1 MKPHR
6 ESEIVE
12 GFDDTKIRFRF
23 ANEQRERGS
32 DLPIYASKPIC
43 DRAYICIFAATA
55 TITAWFALII
65 YLIVRK

>member
-1 MKPHR
+1 MYHKSKMKPHR

-23 ANEQRERGS
+23 ANEQRVRGS

-43 DRAYICIFAATA
+43 GRG
-55 TITAWFALII
+55 ALF
-65 YLIVRK
+65 LRHRRSFCV